1 MATYIFFLCIL
12 YIFLIS
18 AIMDCLVMP
27 LQERIE
33 DWKRSLINLDKEH
46 AKGTISY
53 KIQNK
58 IR

>member
-1 MATYIFFLCIL
+1 
-12 YIFLIS
+12 
-18 AIMDCLVMP
+18 MDCLVMP

-46 AKGTISY
+46 AKGKIFY